1 MKRQWKKVIVKCTVS
16 LLTESVLN
24 LLGLD
29 DLAAY
34 SEFIFEREIA
44 NHSLIIHCILSVR
57 SIYHLKLSLIFSYL
71 GSLIVC
77 LEGVV
82 NLLSYALKSFSMRM
96 CV

>member
-1 MKRQWKKVIVKCTVS
+1 MKRQWKKAIVKCTVS
-16 LLTESVLN
+16 LLAEIVLN

-44 NHSLIIHCILSVR
+44 NRSLIIHCILSVR

-71 GSLIVC
+71 GILIVC

-82 NLLSYALKSFSMRM
+82 NLLGYALKSFSMRM